1 MKVYPCDGEG
11 NGTKS
16 LQLSLFLGFSTHRM
30 QLKLAERRKPEEE
43 YKALR
48 SEESSSKL
56 WVGFQERQNN
66 KG

>member
-1 MKVYPCDGEG
+1 MEKGMAKNLC
-11 NGTKS
+11 S
-16 LQLSLFLGFSTHRM
+16 FSTHRM